1 MKTKPALPPA
11 WSLFVAF
18 AIGAFAI
25 HFLHEKARHA
35 ASDAFEKTQAE
46 LRESLASVTQE
57 RDALRRS
64 VAGLQDETVR
74 LRRANSLQATIQ
86 REHQDSTSNNQTSPG
101 RQPIHDT
108 PFMQAVLALTT
119 KAAELNQH
127 FLSRPNAEVPE
138 MQFLAASDW
147 FKLAETADLSTEAGI
162 RKALSETRRLAKKQF
177 SLTAVDALRAY
188 AKVNDGRFPNSPTE
202 LAPFFN
208 GPVQGVLD
216 RYQIRRM
223 PGTLGTGV
231 LQGEIVMDEKSPVD
245 REIDTHFYITPKSY
259 YSFQIGDYQENSD
272 PDRQWATR

>member
-1 MKTKPALPPA
+1 
-11 WSLFVAF
+11 
-18 AIGAFAI
+18 
-25 HFLHEKARHA
+25 
-35 ASDAFEKTQAE
+35 
-46 LRESLASVTQE
+46 
-57 RDALRRS
+57 
-64 VAGLQDETVR
+64 
-74 LRRANSLQATIQ
+74 
-86 REHQDSTSNNQTSPG
+86 
-101 RQPIHDT
+101 
-108 PFMQAVLALTT
+108 MQAVLALTT

>member
-1 MKTKPALPPA
+1 MKTKPAFFTA
-11 WSLFVAF
+11 WSLFVVF
-18 AIGAFAI
+18 AAGALTI
-25 HFLHEKARHA
+25 HLLQEKARHA
-35 ASDAFEKTQAE
+35 ASDVFEKARSE
-46 LRESLASVTQE
+46 LTERLASVAQE

-64 VAGLQDETVR
+64 VVGLQEETAR
-74 LRRANSLQATIQ
+74 LRRLSSEQATIQ
-86 REHQDSTSNNQTSPG
+86 REHQDSTSNNRTSSG
-101 RQPIHDT
+101 REPIQDT
-108 PFMQAVLALTT
+108 PFMQAVLGLTA

-127 FLSRPNAEVPE
+127 FLSRPNAAIPE
-138 MQFLAASDW
+138 MGFLAASDW

-188 AKVNDGRFPNSPTE
+188 TMANGGRFPNSPTE

-208 GPVQGVLD
+208 DPVQGVLD

-223 PGTLGTGV
+223 PGTPGTGV

-245 REIDTHFYITPKSY
+245 REIDTHFYVTPRSY

-272 PDRQWATR
+272 PDRKWATH